1 VAASKEAVDLA
12 AAMVMAPVAPADAL
26 VIAPTLI
33 TIFFG
38 AFLLLVRKR
47 TAWQFPVGIAALV
60 LLLFACGGILARVL
74 TAGPIAMAM
83 GSWLPPFGINFTADA
98 LGASFAFFAAL
109 IALMVGIFA
118 TRDIDGLGRRYG
130 FFPFLLLMMTGICNA
145 FLTGDIFNLYVWFE
159 VMLIASFGLMVLGN
173 GKAQLDGA
181 VRYALLNLLAAGFFL
196 IATGYLYGALGTLNM
211 ADIAVR
217 MREPIG
223 DLPMKTIAML
233 YILGFGMKAAAFP
246 LAFWLPASYHTPS
259 PAAGAI
265 FAGLLTKVGAYALL
279 RTMIML
285 MPGEHQV
292 YAELI
297 AWLAI
302 GTILLGSFGAMAES
316 DLRRMLGYVVISGI
330 GIIFAGLALGTPAG
344 LSGGIVYAFHSMLV
358 MTALYFAAGIAAHLG
373 GSQELRQLGGLY
385 GASPLLA
392 GLMLALVFSAA
403 ALPPFSGFW
412 AKVIVVQAAF
422 AEERWLL
429 AGVVLAASLFTALA
443 AGRAFA
449 HAFWRG
455 GPIGTPDG
463 AEKAVP
469 GELASSDRPALFGPI
484 IVLAGLTLLIGLY
497 PAPVLRLAEAG
508 AAGLLDPAPYLNA
521 VFGGGQ

>member
-1 VAASKEAVDLA
+1 MAGTAEAVDLA
-12 AAMVMAPVAPADAL
+12 AAMITAPVAAADAL

-33 TIFFG
+33 TVLFG
-38 AFLLLVRKR
+38 A
-47 TAWQFPVGIAALV
+47 V
-60 LLLFACGGILARVL
+60 LLLFRKRAVLQFPIGIFALALLVVACAGILARVL

-83 GSWLPPFGINFTADA
+83 GSWLPPFGINFTADV
-98 LGASFAFFAAL
+98 LGASFAFFASLVAL
-109 IALMVGIFA
+109 TVGVFA

-211 ADIAVR
+211 ADIALR
-217 MREPIG
+217 LREPTG

-265 FAGLLTKVGAYALL
+265 FAGLLTKVGAYALM

-285 MPGEHQV
+285 MPAEHQV
-292 YAELI
+292 YADMLS
-297 AWLAI
+297 WLAI

-316 DLRRMLGYVVISGI
+316 DLRRMLGYIVISGI
-330 GIIFAGLALGTPAG
+330 GIIFAGIALGSQGG
-344 LSGGIVYAFHSMLV
+344 LSGAILYAIHSMLV

-373 GSQELRQLGGLY
+373 GSQELRHLGGLY

-412 AKVIVVQAAF
+412 AKVVVVQAAL
-422 AEERWLL
+422 ADQRWLL
-429 AGVVLAASLFTALA
+429 AGVVLSASAFTALA

-455 GPIGTPDG
+455 GPLGTPDG

-469 GELASSDRPALFGPI
+469 GELSPFDQRVLYGPI
-484 IVLAGLTLLIGLY
+484 IALAGLTLVIGLY
-497 PAPVLRLAEAG
+497 PAPFLRLAEAG
-508 AAGLLDPAPYLNA
+508 AAGLLDPTPYFNA
-521 VFGGGQ
+521 VFGGAP